1 MRNTKAGWLAV
12 ALVVGTLFSQGCS
25 VSVNGA
31 DVGALGAA
39 GGTPWTGGSPL
50 TQQISGAL
58 PTGTTG
64 GLLGTP
70 LSGGSFLPGSGSG
83 STFVSGGA
91 IDSWNGGRMNP
102 SEFFRLLAP
111 SVIESSRRTG
121 VPPAVT
127 LAQAAL
133 ETGYGASTIG
143 PAKNLFG
150 VRGTGPAGSIS
161 AIDNGQRANFRK
173 YSSFTESIEDHD
185 RLLSRN
191 RRYAGAMAVRN
202 DPEAFAREIHRAG
215 YATDP
220 GYSNKLIG
228 IIRQYNLAGVAQV

>member
-1 MRNTKAGWLAV
+1 MGNTKAGWMLV
-12 ALVVGTLFSQGCS
+12 ALVVGTLFSQGCA

-31 DVGALGAA
+31 AVTGSLGAA
-39 GGTPWTGGSPL
+39 GGQPWTGADPL

-58 PTGTTG
+58 PTGNAG
-64 GLLGTP
+64 SLLGTP
-70 LSGGSFLPGSGSG
+70 VTGGSFVPGSSG
-83 STFVSGGA
+83 ALAGTALDGY
-91 IDSWNGGRMNP
+91 NGGRLAP
-102 SEFFRLLAP
+102 QEFFRLLAP
-111 SVIESSRRTG
+111 AVVESSKITG

-133 ETGYGASTIG
+133 ETGFGSSTIG

-150 VRGTGPAGSIS
+150 VRGTGPAGTIS
-161 AIDNGQRANFRK
+161 AIDNGERANFRK
-173 YSSFTESIEDHD
+173 YNSWVESIADHD
-185 RLLSRN
+185 RILSTGT
-191 RRYAGAMAVRN
+191 RYRGAMAVRN

-220 GYSNKLIG
+220 GYSDKLIG